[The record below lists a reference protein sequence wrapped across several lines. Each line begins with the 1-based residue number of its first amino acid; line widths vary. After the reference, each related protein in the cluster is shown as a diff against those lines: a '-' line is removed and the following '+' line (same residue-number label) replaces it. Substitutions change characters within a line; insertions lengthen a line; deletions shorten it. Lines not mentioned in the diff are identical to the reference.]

1 MGKQSVALNKLS
13 SQTDKESVTKKYGT
27 GVMKFYEQFRQE
39 STIESQVRLNR
50 NRDYLKSIPKF
61 TFELDRELNSEV
73 RELLETIKLRV
84 SVQDVKDLEFGSYFR
99 EDIYGLYLK
108 MLSLF
113 N

>member
-1 MGKQSVALNKLS
+1 VLR
-13 SQTDKESVTKKYGT
+13 KYGD
-27 GVMKFYEQFRQE
+27 GILKYYEQFKAE
-39 STIESQVRLNR
+39 STVESQVRINR

-61 TFELDRELNSEV
+61 TFELDRDLHSDV
-73 RELLETIKLRV
+73 RELLETIKLRI

-108 MLSLF
+108 MLCLF